1 MGNGGGNIP
10 CIGILD
16 SLFSNLDLTLL
27 ERREGRLQ
35 GYRLECVEQLYTEHK
50 IVFDLFWLS
59 TGSSILWRHSGRD
72 HQLSSV
78 TRTCLISLNQEK
90 MVK

>member
-35 GYRLECVEQLYTEHK
+35 GYRLECVEQL
-50 IVFDLFWLS
+50 
-59 TGSSILWRHSGRD
+59 
-72 HQLSSV
+72 
-78 TRTCLISLNQEK
+78 
-90 MVK
+90 